1 MKHTICNQ
9 VRFEI
14 DEKELAAPLS
24 AGAMEHLRQCVYCQE
39 FQTKETSL
47 RKIVGSLETVNAPAD
62 FDFRLRARLAND
74 RSATFRLSSPVR
86 VWRLRS
92 IAVAAMLLIF
102 AGTVFMLRQTDPP
115 QSMASKTDQASK
127 NENVVPPKANDE
139 ASKSNNTSAGDNPVI
154 NQGTA
159 PVAAKQNSPAP
170 RKSASSP
177 NLNKRPSVAV
187 DFASKPAPVV
197 ATMATFPLDVSQQ
210 AFKVSLDDGT
220 GGSRTISVPAV
231 SFGSRRV
238 LMSGSVSSNQY
249 APKGDW

>member
-14 DEKELAAPLS
+14 DEKELAASLS
-24 AGAMEHLRQCVYCQE
+24 TGAMEHLRQCVDCQE
-39 FQTKETSL
+39 FQTKETNL
-47 RKIVGSLETVNAPAD
+47 RKIVRSLETVNAPAD
-62 FDFRLRARLAND
+62 FDFQLRARLAND
-74 RSATFRLSSPVR
+74 RSATYRLSSPVR

-92 IAVAAMLLIF
+92 IAVAAMLVIF
-102 AGTVFMLRQTDPP
+102 AGTVLMLRQTDPP
-115 QSMASKTDQASK
+115 QSTANTTDQASK
-127 NENVVPPKANDE
+127 NESPLKANDE
-139 ASKSNNTSAGDNPVI
+139 ASNSNNTSAGDNPVI
-154 NQGTA
+154 DYGTA
-159 PVAAKQNSPAP
+159 PIAARQNNRAP
-170 RKSASSP
+170 RRSASSP
-177 NLNKRPSVAV
+177 SLNKRPSVAV

-197 ATMATFPLDVSQQ
+197 ATMATFPLEVSQQ

-220 GGSRTISVPAV
+220 GSSRTISVPAV